1 MARSI
6 RDLLAEVGRQI
17 QVLRVE
23 ADLSQ
28 AELADIVSTSVSSIS
43 RLEAG
48 RTVSLSTFIAV
59 VRALD
64 REDWL
69 TQLDPVGTGPSPM
82 ELLRQQ
88 RGRTPRP
95 QRVRRRR

>member
-1 MARSI
+1 MVRTV
-6 RDLLAEVGRQI
+6 RDIQVELGRQI
-17 QVLRVE
+17 QALRVE

-48 RTVSLSTFIAV
+48 RTIALSTFVAV
-59 VRALD
+59 VRTLG

-69 TQLDPVGTGPSPM
+69 GQLDPVGIGPSPM

-88 RGRTPRP
+88 RGLSPRP
-95 QRVRRRR
+95 KRVGRRR